1 MAFQELL
8 DQVGG
13 LGRFQIL
20 QMIFLFVSNLIVYP
34 HVVLENFT
42 AAVPGHRCWVPILDN
57 DTDSANGTGTLSQDA
72 LLKISIPLDSN
83 GRPENCRRF
92 RHPQWQ
98 LLHLNGTFPNMTE
111 LDMEPCVDGWVY
123 DRSSFSSTIVNEW
136 GLVCEFQ
143 SLNSVAKFLV
153 MAGMTVG
160 SIICNY
166 LSDRFGR
173 KLVLKW
179 CLLQLAIVD
188 TCAAFAPNFLVY
200 CILRFLA
207 GVPITAI
214 IVNSTMLIVEWVMPR
229 FQAMGTALMFCT
241 YGMGFITIG
250 SLAFAIQDWCTL
262 QLAISVPLFVIF
274 LSSRW
279 LVESARWLIIANKPK
294 EGLKKLRK
302 VAHRNGRKNAG
313 DILTIEVVRST
324 MQEELE
330 AAQTRPS
337 MFDLFRTPNLRKR
350 ICLLC
355 FVRFVISI
363 PTFGLLLHLQHVE
376 GNIFLLQILT
386 GIANFAGNFV
396 TFFALN
402 HLGRRVSQI
411 LFILLLAIPILAQTF
426 IPQEMQILFM
436 VLTVLAVGGSCGTFT
451 SSVSHG
457 FELMPTVLRVTATGI
472 AGIAGNT
479 GAALAPL
486 IMMLAVYS
494 PKLPWII
501 YGVSPILG
509 GLVVPLLPE
518 TRNQPLPES
527 IQDVEKE
534 RKVSRKAKQEVTFMK
549 VAQV

>member
-166 LSDRFGR
+166 LSD
-173 KLVLKW
+173 
-179 CLLQLAIVD
+179 
-188 TCAAFAPNFLVY
+188 
-200 CILRFLA
+200 
-207 GVPITAI
+207 
-214 IVNSTMLIVEWVMPR
+214 
-229 FQAMGTALMFCT
+229 
-241 YGMGFITIG
+241 
-250 SLAFAIQDWCTL
+250 
-262 QLAISVPLFVIF
+262 
-274 LSSRW
+274 RW

>member
-1 MAFQELL
+1 MLL
-8 DQVGG
+8 
-13 LGRFQIL
+13 LL
-20 QMIFLFVSNLIVYP
+20 LYSNLY
-34 HVVLENFT
+34 L
-42 AAVPGHRCWVPILDN
+42 
-57 DTDSANGTGTLSQDA
+57 
-72 LLKISIPLDSN
+72 
-83 GRPENCRRF
+83 
-92 RHPQWQ
+92 
-98 LLHLNGTFPNMTE
+98 
-111 LDMEPCVDGWVY
+111 
-123 DRSSFSSTIVNEW
+123 
-136 GLVCEFQ
+136 
-143 SLNSVAKFLV
+143 FL
-153 MAGMTVG
+153 
-160 SIICNY
+160 
-166 LSDRFGR
+166 RFGR

-250 SLAFAIQDWCTL
+250 SLAFAIRDWCTL

-355 FVRFVISI
+355 FVRWAS
-363 PTFGLLLHLQHVE
+363 HK
-376 GNIFLLQILT
+376 
-386 GIANFAGNFV
+386 
-396 TFFALN
+396 
-402 HLGRRVSQI
+402 
-411 LFILLLAIPILAQTF
+411 
-426 IPQEMQILFM
+426 MQILFM

-534 RKVSRKAKQEVTFMK
+534 
-549 VAQV
+549 

>member
-123 DRSSFSSTIVNEW
+123 DRSSFSSTIVNE
-136 GLVCEFQ
+136 
-143 SLNSVAKFLV
+143 
-153 MAGMTVG
+153 
-160 SIICNY
+160 
-166 LSDRFGR
+166 
-173 KLVLKW
+173 
-179 CLLQLAIVD
+179 LAIVD

-534 RKVSRKAKQEVTFMK
+534 
-549 VAQV
+549 